1 VLEGVTELDEGVRVV
16 GRAGE
21 DEVVAV
27 GLGPKPPWVFPYT
40 DGIPWD
46 LGDPPRVVELQPGLA
61 VKLASS
67 PRQSAP
73 IEKRRTVVFRRTARP

>member
-1 VLEGVTELDEGVRVV
+1 
-16 GRAGE
+16 
-21 DEVVAV
+21 
-27 GLGPKPPWVFPYT
+27 VFPYT